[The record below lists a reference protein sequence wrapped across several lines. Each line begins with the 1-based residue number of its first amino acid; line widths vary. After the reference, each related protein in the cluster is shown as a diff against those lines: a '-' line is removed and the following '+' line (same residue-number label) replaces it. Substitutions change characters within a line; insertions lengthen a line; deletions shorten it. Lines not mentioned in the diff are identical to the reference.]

1 MAGATRGALRTR
13 SLHARNSDFHNG
25 CSAPLPQPSS
35 PSADLSS
42 LPAPTWTDNTRVSP
56 SFKMNALL
64 VYSALVVDVF
74 VAAYADITYGST
86 SQVDVMA
93 TIFQICSF
101 FLTVMCLYNMMSET
115 QLVKRAMFFKLAD
128 EFAPAVFLTFLYF
141 VFILATRFYRLGL
154 VYQNYPH
161 LQIWNESAF
170 TGLYI
175 FTKIVQVMYYSTVVW
190 SMQKLLASPE
200 LFRSSQ
206 SSFHSVYPANN

>member
-1 MAGATRGALRTR
+1 MG
-13 SLHARNSDFHNG
+13 D
-25 CSAPLPQPSS
+25 
-35 PSADLSS
+35 
-42 LPAPTWTDNTRVSP
+42 
-56 SFKMNALL
+56 KI
-64 VYSALVVDVF
+64 VF
-74 VAAYADITYGST
+74 VVYDARTGQPAMFHMAFKAAYVHELVLHLGL
-86 SQVDVMA
+86 VMVLPEH
-93 TIFQICSF
+93 QGKH
-101 FLTVMCLYNMMSET
+101 LQRVCLYNMMSET

-154 VYQNYPH
+154 VYQNYPP